1 MGKLSTVTGR
11 EVTRIKTYCSRNF
24 WPGAL
29 KPTTSISSILVQHAH
44 IRATHLLTTSPTS
57 DISNLTT
64 MGKSERMH
72 WIDLSAKS
80 MVTAAEM
87 SLVRYPALREVYI
100 MEHLPR
106 YFFHVSLQFEF
117 HCMSCPRCD
126 SRELDQLRLEANRLI
141 RLEADNSMLR
151 MQIHVVGNLLE
162 PRSSEDLSGLFGV
175 VGKRGFDGIHLRGYC
190 GADSLFDSLVKIISN
205 M

>member
-1 MGKLSTVTGR
+1 
-11 EVTRIKTYCSRNF
+11 
-24 WPGAL
+24 
-29 KPTTSISSILVQHAH
+29 
-44 IRATHLLTTSPTS
+44 
-57 DISNLTT
+57 
-64 MGKSERMH
+64 
-72 WIDLSAKS
+72 
-80 MVTAAEM
+80 
-87 SLVRYPALREVYI
+87 

-117 HCMSCPRCD
+117 HYMSCPRCD

>member
-1 MGKLSTVTGR
+1 MEQDILTGL
-11 EVTRIKTYCSRNF
+11 TKNF
-24 WPGAL
+24 
-29 KPTTSISSILVQHAH
+29 IS
-44 IRATHLLTTSPTS
+44 
-57 DISNLTT
+57 
-64 MGKSERMH
+64 
-72 WIDLSAKS
+72 
-80 MVTAAEM
+80 
-87 SLVRYPALREVYI
+87 LR
-100 MEHLPR
+100 
-106 YFFHVSLQFEF
+106 
-117 HCMSCPRCD
+117 
-126 SRELDQLRLEANRLI
+126 I